1 MTISPEDLVKG
12 EYKMTL
18 SNIELTISHMN
29 NNLLRMGFL
38 VETQVKRAIRALT
51 EKDMKLAELVIREDV
66 QINDLMR
73 SIEDEAIRLIAT
85 QGPVAS
91 DLRNI
96 FTVIKIVTDLERM
109 GDHAKDIAEITL
121 KNKDILEDVINENL
135 IEIARLVMKF
145 ISESLDSFVAK
156 DHEKALELTKMDD
169 EIDRLTTESIG
180 KLYDKAQSDPA
191 LLRLAGELQF
201 VLKYLERNGD
211 HATNICE
218 WTVYIVTGQFRELN

>member
-1 MTISPEDLVKG
+1 
-12 EYKMTL
+12 
-18 SNIELTISHMN
+18 
-29 NNLLRMGFL
+29 
-38 VETQVKRAIRALT
+38 
-51 EKDMKLAELVIREDV
+51 
-66 QINDLMR
+66 
-73 SIEDEAIRLIAT
+73 
-85 QGPVAS
+85 
-91 DLRNI
+91 
-96 FTVIKIVTDLERM
+96 M

-121 KNKDILEDVINENL
+121 KNKDILTDVINEDL
-135 IEIARLVMKF
+135 IEISRLVMKF

-156 DHEKALELTKMDD
+156 DHEKAQELTKMDD

-180 KLYDKAQSDPA
+180 KLYDKAQNDPT

>member
-1 MTISPEDLVKG
+1 
-12 EYKMTL
+12 MTL

-38 VETQVKRAIRALT
+38 VETQIKRAIRALT

-218 WTVYIVTGQFRELN
+218 WTVYIVTGQFKELN

>member
-1 MTISPEDLVKG
+1 
-12 EYKMTL
+12 MTL

-38 VETQVKRAIRALT
+38 VETQIKRAIRALT

>member
-1 MTISPEDLVKG
+1 MIISPEDLVKG
-12 EYKMTL
+12 ENEMTL

-38 VETQVKRAIRALT
+38 VETQIKRAIRALT
-51 EKDMKLAELVIREDV
+51 EKDMKLAELLIREDV

-121 KNKDILEDVINENL
+121 KNNDILTDVINEDL
-135 IEIARLVMKF
+135 IEISRLVMKF

-156 DHEKALELTKMDD
+156 DHEKAQELTKMDD

-180 KLYDKAQSDPA
+180 KLYDKAQNDPT

>member
-1 MTISPEDLVKG
+1 
-12 EYKMTL
+12 MTL

-38 VETQVKRAIRALT
+38 VETQIKRAIRALT

-121 KNKDILEDVINENL
+121 KNKDILTDVINEDL
-135 IEIARLVMKF
+135 IEISRLVMKF

>member
-1 MTISPEDLVKG
+1 MIISPEDLVKG
-12 EYKMTL
+12 ENEMTL

-38 VETQVKRAIRALT
+38 VETQIKRAIRALT
-51 EKDMKLAELVIREDV
+51 EKDMKLAELLIREDV

-73 SIEDEAIRLIAT
+73 SIEDEAIRLI
-85 QGPVAS
+85 
-91 DLRNI
+91 
-96 FTVIKIVTDLERM
+96 
-109 GDHAKDIAEITL
+109 EIS
-121 KNKDILEDVINENL
+121 
-135 IEIARLVMKF
+135 RLVMKF

-156 DHEKALELTKMDD
+156 DHEKAQELTKMDD

-180 KLYDKAQSDPA
+180 KLYDKAQNDPT

>member
-1 MTISPEDLVKG
+1 
-12 EYKMTL
+12 MTL

-38 VETQVKRAIRALT
+38 VETQIKRAIRALT
-51 EKDMKLAELVIREDV
+51 EKDMKLAELLIREDV

-121 KNKDILEDVINENL
+121 KNKDILTDVINEDL
-135 IEIARLVMKF
+135 IEISRLVMKF

-156 DHEKALELTKMDD
+156 DNEKAQELTKMDD

-180 KLYDKAQSDPA
+180 KLYDKAQNDPT